1 MSTADPEW
9 VGHALASY
17 AESWLGS
24 KEVTSNRG
32 PEVDFFVRVAGGNP
46 VRRPPWCAY
55 FVTFC
60 CDALRRTGLELHP
73 VRTGRA
79 VSHWLKADEGRR
91 IARDDIWDHPNPRGL
106 IYVRT
111 RTSKPINEANKVRR
125 GISRTGHVGIVV
137 SVDGD
142 TITGVAGNSSGAGH
156 SAGSGAVCEEVIEKG
171 GRSWDRIVGFISV
184 VDLPTDEA

>member
-1 MSTADPEW
+1 MHPRFIPE
-9 VGHALASY
+9 ALANY
-17 AESWLGS
+17 AESWLGA
-24 KEVTSNRG
+24 KEATSNRG
-32 PEVDFFVRVAGGNP
+32 PEVDFFVRVAGGRP
-46 VRRPPWCAY
+46 AARPPWCAS

-60 CDALRRTGLELHP
+60 CDMLRRLGLELHS

-79 VSHWLKADEGRR
+79 VNHWLKADESRR
-91 IARDDIWDHPNPRGL
+91 IARDAIWDIEHPRGL

-111 RTSKPINEANKVRR
+111 RTSKPINDANKVRR

-156 SAGSGAVCEEVIEKG
+156 SSGSGAVCHETIKKG
-171 GRSWDRIVGFISV
+171 DRAYDRIVGFVSV
-184 VDLPTDEA
+184 VDIPTEEV